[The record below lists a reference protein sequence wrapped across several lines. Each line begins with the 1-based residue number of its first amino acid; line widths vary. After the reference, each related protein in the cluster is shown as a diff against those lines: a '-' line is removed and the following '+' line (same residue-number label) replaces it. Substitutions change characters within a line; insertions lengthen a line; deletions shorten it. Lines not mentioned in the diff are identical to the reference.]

1 MIAQLDS
8 IYKRFGSTIV
18 LEDMNLEVGEEEI
31 VCILGPSGC
40 GKSTLLNIMSRLNT
54 PDAGVVNVN
63 IDKTGFVFQEDRLLP
78 WKTVFENIRFVNK
91 EANGKE
97 IQEIINDMGLQGF
110 ENYFPH
116 ELSGGMKQRC
126 SIARAFNYHSEL
138 LLMDEPFKSLDYSLR
153 IKMIRQLISIWEH
166 RKNSICFV
174 THEIDEALLLGS
186 RIVILSNR
194 PASVLKIFTIAKK
207 QSERKL
213 NSKELVDIRNEIIDL
228 LLSTG
233 NKD

>member
-8 IYKRFGSTIV
+8 IYKQFGSTIV
-18 LEDMNLEVGEEEI
+18 LENMTLEVDEEEI

-40 GKSTLLNIMSRLNT
+40 GKSTLLNIMSRLNP
-54 PDAGVVNVN
+54 PDRGVVNVN
-63 IDKTGFVFQEDRLLP
+63 IDKIGFVFQEDRLLP

-91 EANGKE
+91 DSKEEE
-97 IQEIINDMGLQGF
+97 IQEIINDMGLHGF
-110 ENYFPH
+110 ENYFPN

-153 IKMIRQLISIWEH
+153 IKMIRQLISVWEH

-186 RIVILSNR
+186 RIIILSNR
-194 PASVLKIFTIAKK
+194 PASILRTFTIKEK
-207 QSERKL
+207 QIERKL
-213 NSKELVDIRNEIIDL
+213 NSKELVEIRNEIIDL
-228 LLSTG
+228 LLSSG
-233 NKD
+233 EHA